1 MWCPAEPETG
11 SVLQPSLGPY
21 NFLRSSSEP
30 TAHSASAQPVDTAWP
45 CSWTGIPGTPDL
57 SCLVWDSVLSSFVSA
72 PVQSLSGLKVTD
84 CSETVWIS
92 LWGSLHQ
99 QDFLGGSDKQILLPW
114 TCQSLIPELQRWNA
128 ISHFHY
134 LPICWIF
141 MTFYVWKQ
149 EAEKLQFLMASEFRL
164 CFSPYAESLKHRER
178 HSLLCFEPCIR
189 QLMTKRQYFSW
200 TDRLKLH
207 LKGLKCFQEC
217 FGNLEKNNIYLPKVF
232 HSPWLYLIHFSF
244 WSKLI
249 IQESLTRKFPN
260 HYSEK
265 LHVDWIPVKVHF
277 FQKRN

>member
-1 MWCPAEPETG
+1 MLFHTSTTSLSAEFSWRFRFG
-11 SVLQPSLGPY
+11 NRRLK
-21 NFLRSSSEP
+21 NFSSWWLVNSD
-30 TAHSASAQPVDTAWP
+30 SASVHMQ
-45 CSWTGIPGTPDL
+45 
-57 SCLVWDSVLSSFVSA
+57 
-72 PVQSLSGLKVTD
+72 
-84 CSETVWIS
+84 
-92 LWGSLHQ
+92 
-99 QDFLGGSDKQILLPW
+99 
-114 TCQSLIPELQRWNA
+114 
-128 ISHFHY
+128 
-134 LPICWIF
+134 
-141 MTFYVWKQ
+141 
-149 EAEKLQFLMASEFRL
+149 
-164 CFSPYAESLKHRER
+164 SLKHRER

-189 QLMTKRQYFSW
+189 QLMTKLQYFSW